1 MEICHRSLEDVLKK
15 RIMVID
21 GAMGTMIQSCKL
33 QEEDFRGD
41 EFKDH
46 SKNLKGNNDI
56 LNLTKPDIIFE
67 IHKEYLEAGAD
78 FVETNTFNGTSVSQS
93 DYGTQHLAYRINKEA
108 ARIAKRACELVQIKS
123 GIQRFV
129 CGALGPTNRTLS
141 LSPSV
146 EKPEYRNISFD
157 ELVLSYSEQVK
168 GLLDGGADILIIE
181 TIFDTAN
188 GKAAIFAIQS
198 VFKDLGRSVPV
209 FISGTVV
216 DKSGRTLS
224 GQTTEAFA
232 ISVSHAKPMW
242 PA

>member
-1 MEICHRSLEDVLKK
+1 
-15 RIMVID
+15 
-21 GAMGTMIQSCKL
+21 
-33 QEEDFRGD
+33 
-41 EFKDH
+41 
-46 SKNLKGNNDI
+46 
-56 LNLTKPDIIFE
+56 
-67 IHKEYLEAGAD
+67 
-78 FVETNTFNGTSVSQS
+78 
-93 DYGTQHLAYRINKEA
+93 
-108 ARIAKRACELVQIKS
+108 

-209 FISGTVV
+209 FVSI
-216 DKSGRTLS
+216 TLYLYFHYFVL
-224 GQTTEAFA
+224 A
-232 ISVSHAKPMW
+232 
-242 PA
+242 